1 MDSAFG
7 AFSRLVASLSALD
20 AAAGGSRELSGALP
34 AEDLRPAEAVAACWP
49 MVAAGPV
56 LAPGAVEGEVDE
68 RAAGCQWR
76 SVTGSGRPR
85 ILPTCGEEEGVQI
98 QTRSGDT
105 A

>member
-7 AFSRLVASLSALD
+7 AFSRLVASLRALD
-20 AAAGGSRELSGALP
+20 AAVGSSGAP

-49 MVAAGPV
+49 MVAADPV

-85 ILPTCGEEEGVQI
+85 ILPT
-98 QTRSGDT
+98 
-105 A
+105 